1 MTIHESFLCENLGA
15 WHLLV
20 QQKREIYENFLHK
33 NLFFTNLQ
41 KFSPLKVFRDIVA
54 LPLPIISLTSY
65 LRLKMGE
72 QKNVPLKDRQMAL
85 ALILELALQRGTLQQ
100 ILEAVLLLLRLS
112 GSTCRYYHS
121 NQMQLKCEGEETLKK
136 PPEYGKGPPEC
147 GNLPPSNEDQRCYP
161 LIPFLRRI
169 GDIPT
174 PETPYLGFQRV
185 DTVSAC
191 LCVLVSL
198 AVGHL
203 YT

>member
-1 MTIHESFLCENLGA
+1 MAFVSQDKSLHRSATSTQLMKPGIDQNLSCTVVA
-15 WHLLV
+15 QACLW
-20 QQKREIYENFLHK
+20 
-33 NLFFTNLQ
+33 FTDCSYM
-41 KFSPLKVFRDIVA
+41 FVCIA
-54 LPLPIISLTSY
+54 LSLPIISLASC

-136 PPEYGKGPPEC
+136 PPEYGKGPQEC

-174 PETPYLGFQRV
+174 PETPYVGFQRV

-198 AVGHL
+198 TVVHF
-203 YT
+203 YS